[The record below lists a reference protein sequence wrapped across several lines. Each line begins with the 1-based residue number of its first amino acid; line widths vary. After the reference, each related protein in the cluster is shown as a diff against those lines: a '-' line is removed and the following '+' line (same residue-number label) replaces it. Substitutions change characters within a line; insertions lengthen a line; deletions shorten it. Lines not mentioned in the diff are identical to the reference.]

1 MERQERKNAYSLI
14 LFLLFCSCFMIIV
27 GVTYAFFSYS
37 KEGSKENTITTG
49 SLTFLYDEQERE
61 GNGITLTNAFPMSDE
76 DGKSQS
82 GDNNV
87 FDFQVLATTKG
98 ESISYEVIGE
108 KDASSTLDENV
119 VKIYLTTLVGG
130 IENPVLNGV
139 DQSVLTYAQLEN
151 TQVKDQ
157 AGKTL
162 YQETIPLNQTGY
174 QKNFRLRMW
183 VSETA
188 ISTDGSWDYND
199 QFFTLRI
206 HVVANGE
213 EVVPPSP
220 SPTPDPTPT
229 PSPVQQEMFDI
240 ADMSDLVGI
249 NYSIWFD
256 YMHEKNGGTIYNISQ
271 IQAGNGSYGP
281 VSAFH
286 YWAEP
291 SLGYYESTD
300 KEVIRKHMQLLA
312 DAGIDFIILDN
323 TNPRS
328 SWISDNWNDP
338 NSILNQIMI
347 APTKALLD
355 TIVEMRESGIKTPYV
370 LNWMSTDDGWALTD
384 LFQNLFYNDYDVEE
398 LKALGFDKEKY
409 RNVFVHWRGIP
420 FMLTTTDM
428 STTQNEKNDL
438 NYRKMWGLQ
447 PSVSNGEWSY
457 LQRDNRVNIGTNFNG
472 NVEQMSV
479 SVAMQQNRMSNT
491 STALGRRDGLTFYQ
505 QWYNAFQIR
514 PKYITLTWWNEW
526 GAERIDSS
534 EPACTAYCFTD
545 NFNQEYSRDIEPMK
559 GGHGDTYYQWMKEY
573 IRAYK
578 AHESCPKL
586 TS

>member
-220 SPTPDPTPT
+220 SPTPDPIPT

-271 IQAGNGSYGP
+271 IHAVVGSAIIGMIQI
-281 VSAFH
+281 AF
-286 YWAEP
+286 
-291 SLGYYESTD
+291 
-300 KEVIRKHMQLLA
+300 
-312 DAGIDFIILDN
+312 
-323 TNPRS
+323 
-328 SWISDNWNDP
+328 
-338 NSILNQIMI
+338 
-347 APTKALLD
+347 
-355 TIVEMRESGIKTPYV
+355 
-370 LNWMSTDDGWALTD
+370 
-384 LFQNLFYNDYDVEE
+384 
-398 LKALGFDKEKY
+398 
-409 RNVFVHWRGIP
+409 
-420 FMLTTTDM
+420 
-428 STTQNEKNDL
+428 
-438 NYRKMWGLQ
+438 
-447 PSVSNGEWSY
+447 
-457 LQRDNRVNIGTNFNG
+457 
-472 NVEQMSV
+472 
-479 SVAMQQNRMSNT
+479 
-491 STALGRRDGLTFYQ
+491 
-505 QWYNAFQIR
+505 
-514 PKYITLTWWNEW
+514 
-526 GAERIDSS
+526 
-534 EPACTAYCFTD
+534 
-545 NFNQEYSRDIEPMK
+545 
-559 GGHGDTYYQWMKEY
+559 
-573 IRAYK
+573 
-578 AHESCPKL
+578 
-586 TS
+586 